1 MKTKSDNIVISNEI
15 DEAGNTIVKIGRY
28 RYNPQRLSDIV
39 AKNNERDIKFLNFF
53 VTSMPIYKDD
63 FEMIELKD
71 NIRIFLDSKGL
82 L

>member
-1 MKTKSDNIVISNEI
+1 MKTKSDKKLISNEI

-28 RYNPQRLSDIV
+28 RDNPQRLSDIV

-71 NIRIFLDSKGL
+71 KIKIFLDSKGL